1 MVLATSKEHSWQIKD
16 IMLDTLDEGTCNQL
30 QVRNSGQK
38 HEIGNGNND
47 SEKELEWFIYRIPRN
62 MATVFLHTDEQFP
75 AIQLEISFSFNGI
88 DEAKSYNRIYHEIWV
103 SPLEF
108 ILVLY
113 TKEGE
118 ENFSEILTLSR
129 E

>member
-1 MVLATSKEHSWQIKD
+1 MT
-16 IMLDTLDEGTCNQL
+16 
-30 QVRNSGQK
+30 
-38 HEIGNGNND
+38 
-47 SEKELEWFIYRIPRN
+47 
-62 MATVFLHTDEQFP
+62 TVFLHTDEQFP

-129 E
+129 EQKKKIAFWVPRRAEWDVFVCVCHLREVN